1 MILDLVHNLP
11 DSIANIHLEI
21 ARNGE
26 QQTTRDTQMTQIVA
40 GLTSQVTEIFV
51 QGKNSMEIMRTG
63 KARILREVARL
74 HSVLNDL
81 RKLLHLWV
89 LIIIFDAPYGLN
101 TLGSRIIR
109 KICWKPLAKTRE
121 LTSPT

>member
-26 QQTTRDTQMTQIVA
+26 QQITRDTKMTQIVA
-40 GLTSQVTEIFV
+40 GLTSQVTEIFF
-51 QGKNSMEIMRTG
+51 QGKDSMGIMRTG
-63 KARILREVARL
+63 KARILREIARL

-81 RKLLHLWV
+81 RKLLYLWV
-89 LIIIFDAPYGLN
+89 LDRIADVPYGLN
-101 TLGSRIIR
+101 L
-109 KICWKPLAKTRE
+109 
-121 LTSPT
+121 